1 MNFEGF
7 SSCKWPA
14 MATNNRSKSCPENRG
29 PGEDK
34 LGQSTE
40 AANRQKLDIGY
51 LNGCTTS
58 KKKQSSVA
66 EIQHSLRQEI
76 LQLEKILQDEVL
88 IRCVLEK
95 ALGFRV
101 SSHDITNETA
111 IPKPASELIREIAAL
126 ELEVGGLEQYL
137 LSLYRQAFD
146 QQISSLS
153 PSKRDEEFKS
163 PLVTPRRDFSRADIT
178 AVREN
183 FTLKAETQTQSDLRK
198 ESDDGLFE
206 EKLIDSGVQRSHS
219 SLSQYSAQANIS
231 SPPAD
236 VLGKAVRACHSQP
249 LSMMEYDQKAS
260 SPVTSL
266 AEHLGT
272 HISDH
277 IVADT
282 PNKLSQDMVKCMSD
296 IYCRLADPPLANH
309 SLSSRTSSLSSTS
322 EFSPEDQYDSWSPRL
337 RNNSFDVRLN
347 NPFHVEGLKD
357 FSGPYS
363 TMVEV
368 NRIYRD
374 GQKLNDIEFLLEHFR
389 SLVSRLEA
397 VDPGKMTHEEKL
409 AFWVNVHNA
418 MVMHAFLAYGNG
430 IPQNNLKRM
439 FLLLK
444 ASYNVG
450 GQVVSAHVIQTSILG
465 CRMSRP
471 GQWLRLL
478 LSSKTKLKAGDQQ
491 QTYAIERPEPLL
503 YFALSCGSHSDP
515 AVRIYTPKM
524 VFQEL
529 EAAKNDYIRATFGI
543 QKDHKILL
551 PKIVEYF
558 SKDSGLCP
566 AEIIEMIQ
574 QPLPDSLRKSFKKLQ
589 LGKSHKNIEWA
600 PHNFA
605 FRYLILKDLGK

>member
-1 MNFEGF
+1 MGFLQFHLAFVTLWRNFGRNEKERRING
-7 SSCKWPA
+7 
-14 MATNNRSKSCPENRG
+14 SCPENRG
-29 PGEDK
+29 PEEDK

-40 AANRQKLDIGY
+40 AANRQKL
-51 LNGCTTS
+51 
-58 KKKQSSVA
+58 
-66 EIQHSLRQEI
+66 I
-76 LQLEKILQDEVL
+76 LQLQKRLQDQVS

-111 IPKPASELIREIAAL
+111 IPKPATELVREIAAL
-126 ELEVGGLEQYL
+126 ELEVGHLEQYL

-178 AVREN
+178 AVRES
-183 FTLKAETQTQSDLRK
+183 FTLKAEIQTESDLRK

-249 LSMMEYDQKAS
+249 LSMME
-260 SPVTSL
+260 VTSL

-277 IVADT
+277 IVAGT

-309 SLSSRTSSLSSTS
+309 SLSSPTSSLSSTS

-337 RNNSFDVRLN
+337 RNNSFDVRLD

-374 GQKLNDIEFLLEHFR
+374 GQKLNDIEFLLENFR

-418 MVMHAFLAYGNG
+418 MVMHAFLAYGNA

-450 GQVVSAHVIQTSILG
+450 GQVVSAHVIQTFILG

-471 GQWLRLL
+471 GQVVTFF
-478 LSSKTKLKAGDQQ
+478 KTKLKAGDQQ

-515 AVRIYTPKM
+515 AVSRQDTNPGRIKGTESEPGMEFYKG
-524 VFQEL
+524 L
-529 EAAKNDYIRATFGI
+529 EKAKDDSSKGRQRARM
-543 QKDHKILL
+543 
-551 PKIVEYF
+551 EY
-558 SKDSGLCP
+558 
-566 AEIIEMIQ
+566 A
-574 QPLPDSLRKSFKKLQ
+574 LRETGVDKGKKQ
-589 LGKSHKNIEWA
+589 GRSQ
-600 PHNFA
+600 
-605 FRYLILKDLGK
+605 

>member
-14 MATNNRSKSCPENRG
+14 MATNNRSKSNGSCPENRG
-29 PGEDK
+29 PEEDK

-40 AANRQKLDIGY
+40 AANRQKLDMGY
-51 LNGCTTS
+51 VNGCTNN
-58 KKKQSSVA
+58 KKKQSSLA
-66 EIQHSLRQEI
+66 EIQYSLRQE
-76 LQLEKILQDEVL
+76 
-88 IRCVLEK
+88 
-95 ALGFRV
+95 
-101 SSHDITNETA
+101 
-111 IPKPASELIREIAAL
+111 PATELIREIAAL
-126 ELEVGGLEQYL
+126 ELEVGHLEQYL

-178 AVREN
+178 AGRES

-219 SLSQYSAQANIS
+219 SLSQYSSQANIS

-236 VLGKAVRACHSQP
+236 VFGKA
-249 LSMMEYDQKAS
+249 YGQKAS
-260 SPVTSL
+260 SQVTSL

-309 SLSSRTSSLSSTS
+309 SLSSPTSSLSSTS

-337 RNNSFDVRLN
+337 RNNSYDVRLD

-374 GQKLNDIEFLLEHFR
+374 GQKLNDIEFLLENFR

-418 MVMHAFLAYGNG
+418 MAFLAYGNA

-444 ASYNVG
+444 
-450 GQVVSAHVIQTSILG
+450 
-465 CRMSRP
+465 
-471 GQWLRLL
+471 
-478 LSSKTKLKAGDQQ
+478 
-491 QTYAIERPEPLL
+491 
-503 YFALSCGSHSDP
+503 
-515 AVRIYTPKM
+515 VRIYTPKM

-558 SKDSGLCP
+558 LKDSGLCA

-589 LGKSHKNIEWA
+589 LGTSHKNIEWA
-600 PHNFA
+600 PHNFT
-605 FRYLILKDLGK
+605 FRQAARRATLRRRALGDVSKKTQEANIQRFESWEASFKRRKPKLVN